1 VSGANQAHSDKS
13 AIPPDSRVAII
24 GGGLAGLFTALKL
37 APCPVTVVSPR
48 PLGEAASST
57 WAQGGIAA
65 AVAEGDTPEAHAADT
80 VGAGA
85 GLVNEKM
92 ALSLAREAAARIDDL
107 LALGVP
113 LDRDSA
119 GRLAVSREAAHSAR
133 RIVHVRGDQAG
144 KAVMQAL
151 ISAVRQTPSIR
162 VIEAHVAE
170 ELVMQGRSVAGVW
183 VRALD
188 GSGSAV
194 LPARAV
200 VLATGGIGGLYAMT
214 TNPALSRGEGLAIAA
229 RAGAIIADAEF
240 VQFHP
245 TGIAIGRDPAPLAT
259 EALRGEGAAL
269 VNGRGERFMLAAHP
283 DGELAP
289 RDVVARA
296 VHREVAAGRGAYL
309 DCRDAIGAEFAERF
323 PTVCAACIEAGIDPA
338 CDLIPV
344 APAAHYHMGGVWTD
358 GKGRT
363 SVDQLWACGEAA
375 CTGVHGANRLASNS
389 LLEAVVMGARIAGDI
404 SRFAPG
410 WRGMPPP
417 ECPARLCNVAPASSH
432 YPKAIAMLRETMS
445 RHVGMER
452 TRDGLREALKILVD
466 MAACAVGASDLANAI
481 TAARLMTVSALLR
494 TESRGSHYRSDFPA
508 SDDAWCRHS
517 FLTLQQAETIAA
529 QAVGE
534 PAANLRLSA

>member
-1 VSGANQAHSDKS
+1 MSGADQPHSDKS
-13 AIPPDSRVAII
+13 AIPPDSRVVII

-80 VGAGA
+80 VSAGA
-85 GLVNEKM
+85 GLVNEEM

-107 LALGVP
+107 LAIGVP
-113 LDRDSA
+113 LDRDSQ

-144 KAVMQAL
+144 QAVMQAL
-151 ISAVRQTPSIR
+151 ISEVRQTPSIR

-170 ELVMQGRSVAGVW
+170 DLVMQGRAVTSVRI
-183 VRALD
+183 RAAD
-188 GSGSAV
+188 GSGGMV

-214 TNPALSRGEGLAIAA
+214 TNPALSRGDGLAIAA

-309 DCRDAIGAEFAERF
+309 DCHVAIGAEFAERF
-323 PTVCAACIEAGIDPA
+323 PTVQSACIEAGIEPA
-338 CDLIPV
+338 RDLIPI

-363 SVDQLWACGEAA
+363 SVDQLWACGEVA

-389 LLEAVVMGARIAGDI
+389 LLEAVVMGARIAADI
-404 SRFAPG
+404 SHFVPG

-417 ECPARLCNVAPASSH
+417 ECPARLRNVAPANSH
-432 YPKAIAMLRETMS
+432 DPKAVAMLRETMS
-445 RHVGMER
+445 QYVGMER
-452 TRDGLREALKILVD
+452 SRDGLREALKV
-466 MAACAVGASDLANAI
+466 MAEIEACHAAAGDLANAI
-481 TAARLMTVSALLR
+481 AAARLMTVSALLR
-494 TESRGSHYRSDFPA
+494 SESRGSHYRSDFPA
-508 SDDAWCRHS
+508 SDDRWRRHS

-529 QAVGE
+529 QAVAE
-534 PAANLRLSA
+534 TAARLSLSA